1 MIITEE
7 YRNKILLHL
16 PKDYQKQGA
25 EATGYSKAMIYKVL
39 HEEQENE
46 VIATWLIT
54 TADAIK
60 KKQEKLKKK
69 LSHIA
74 EQL

>member
-7 YRNKILLHL
+7 VRTKILLHL

-25 EATGYSKAMIYKVL
+25 EATGHSRSMIYKVL
-39 HEEQENE
+39 HEGQENE
-46 VIATWLIT
+46 KIATWLIT
-54 TADAIK
+54 TAANAK
-60 KKQEKLKKK
+60 KLKEKNQKK